1 LTQLAVMI
9 TFEGPAMPIMTSR
22 RRFMSA
28 FPAAGGLALSGQLS
42 TLHAQTLTEKSRL
55 SARPSKATGSIP
67 AGLHPLEL
75 RAERDALL
83 YVPESAAKFQRAPL
97 IVSLHGAGRDA
108 DRAIELLRSL
118 SDEHGFLL
126 LAPASVAQ
134 TWDVIQSTYGPD
146 IAFLNQALS
155 RAFELRDLD
164 PARVAIAGFS
174 DGASYS
180 LSVGLSNGDLFG
192 AVLGFSPGFII
203 PGEFTGRPRIF
214 ISHGTVDPILPI
226 DECSRRIVPALR
238 RSGYRVTYREF
249 EGKHTLPPEIASEAM
264 RWFLKLA

>member
-1 LTQLAVMI
+1 MI
-9 TFEGPAMPIMTSR
+9 TFEGLAVPITTSR
-22 RRFMSA
+22 RKFMSA
-28 FPAAGGLALSGQLS
+28 IPAAGGLVLSGQLH
-42 TLHAQTLTEKSRL
+42 TLYAQTQRDNGRL

-67 AGLHPLEL
+67 AGLHPLGL
-75 RAERDALL
+75 RDERDALL

-97 IVSLHGAGRDA
+97 IVSLHGAGRNA

-126 LAPASVAQ
+126 VAPQSLAE
-134 TWDVIQSTYGPD
+134 TWDVIRSTYGPD
-146 IAFLNQALS
+146 IAFLNQSLS
-155 RAFELRDLD
+155 RAFELRNVD

-180 LSVGLSNGDLFG
+180 LSVGLSNGDFFR
-192 AVLGFSPGFII
+192 AVLGFSPGFIV
-203 PGEFTGRPRIF
+203 PGNFIGKPRIF
-214 ISHGTVDPILPI
+214 ISHGTIDPILPI
-226 DECSRRIVPALR
+226 DECSRRIVPALK

-264 RWFLKLA
+264 RWFMNLA

>member
-1 LTQLAVMI
+1 
-9 TFEGPAMPIMTSR
+9 
-22 RRFMSA
+22 
-28 FPAAGGLALSGQLS
+28 
-42 TLHAQTLTEKSRL
+42 
-55 SARPSKATGSIP
+55 
-67 AGLHPLEL
+67 
-75 RAERDALL
+75 
-83 YVPESAAKFQRAPL
+83 
-97 IVSLHGAGRDA
+97 
-108 DRAIELLRSL
+108 
-118 SDEHGFLL
+118 
-126 LAPASVAQ
+126 VAQ
-134 TWDVIQSTYGPD
+134 TWDVIQSAYGPD

-180 LSVGLSNGDLFG
+180 LSVGLSNGDLFS

>member
-1 LTQLAVMI
+1 MGCYDHLRGA
-9 TFEGPAMPIMTSR
+9 AMPISMSR
-22 RRFMSA
+22 RRFVST
-28 FPAAGGLALSGQLS
+28 FSAAGGVALSSQLQ
-42 TLHAQTLTEKSRL
+42 TIRAQTSKENCRL

-67 AGLHPLEL
+67 AGLHPLGL

-83 YVPESAAKFQRAPL
+83 YVPESAAKYKRAPL
-97 IVSLHGAGRDA
+97 IVTLHGAGRTA

-126 LAPASVAQ
+126 LAPQSLGQ
-134 TWDVIQSTYGPD
+134 TWDVIVSAYGPD
-146 IAFLNQALS
+146 IEFLNQSLT
-155 RAFELRDLD
+155 RAFELRDIH

-180 LSVGLSNGDLFG
+180 LSVGLSNGDFFS
-192 AVLGFSPGFII
+192 AVFGFSPGFIV

-214 ISHGTVDPILPI
+214 ISHGTIDPILPI
-226 DECSRRIVPALR
+226 DECSRRIVPALK

-264 RWFLKLA
+264 SWFMKLA

>member
-1 LTQLAVMI
+1 MI
-9 TFEGPAMPIMTSR
+9 TFEGLAMPITTSR
-22 RRFMSA
+22 RRFMSSI
-28 FPAAGGLALSGQLS
+28 PAAGGLALSGQLH
-42 TLHAQTLTEKSRL
+42 TLSAQTSRENSRL
-55 SARPSKATGSIP
+55 SARPRAATGSIP

-83 YVPESAAKFQRAPL
+83 YVPDTAAKYKRAPL
-97 IVSLHGAGRDA
+97 IVSLHGAGRTA

-126 LAPASVAQ
+126 LAPQSLAE
-134 TWDVIQSTYGPD
+134 TWDVIQSKYGPD
-146 IAFLNQALS
+146 IAFLNQSLA
-155 RAFELRDLD
+155 RVFELRDVD

-174 DGASYS
+174 DGASYA
-180 LSVGLSNGDLFG
+180 LSVGLSNGDFFS

-214 ISHGTVDPILPI
+214 ISHGTIDPILPI
-226 DECSRRIVPALR
+226 DECSRRIVPALT

-264 RWFLKLA
+264 RWFMKAA